1 MLYSCIYRGISLNM
15 ATRDPLIKPLVNVK
29 CVNS

>member
-1 MLYSCIYRGISLNM
+1 MLYSCVYRDISLKT

-29 CVNS
+29 CVNI

>member
-1 MLYSCIYRGISLNM
+1 MLYSCIYRDISLKT

-29 CVNS
+29 SVNI

>member
-1 MLYSCIYRGISLNM
+1 MLYSCIYRDISLKT

-29 CVNS
+29 CVNI